1 MRLVEAA
8 VNNNPRHR
16 GDIDNRPAAGLQH
29 QFRFRFAGVPYAG
42 EIDIDHPLPLLALH
56 LQRRIGV
63 GDPGGVDGDVEAA
76 KAVFGQRN
84 GGAQVGNLADIAG
97 KRTSLT
103 ADGFNMAD
111 RFRQPAVVAKIKTDY
126 PCTRAGEAAGDGL
139 ADATAGAGDESDAI
153 PQVKQLL
160 CKVFTDHN
168 VYSLQYSVERR
179 EPCFPNGGA
188 PRLIRATFRRCY
200 VAPVS
205 EAPPGTS
212 RRGGANAGRLIRAM
226 GPANPRGITT

>member
-1 MRLVEAA
+1 
-8 VNNNPRHR
+8 
-16 GDIDNRPAAGLQH
+16 
-29 QFRFRFAGVPYAG
+29 
-42 EIDIDHPLPLLALH
+42 
-56 LQRRIGV
+56 
-63 GDPGGVDGDVEAA
+63 
-76 KAVFGQRN
+76 
-84 GGAQVGNLADIAG
+84 
-97 KRTSLT
+97 
-103 ADGFNMAD
+103 MAD

-139 ADATAGAGDESDAI
+139 ADAAAGAGDESDAI

>member
-1 MRLVEAA
+1 MCLVEAA
-8 VNNNPRHR
+8 VNDNPRHR
-16 GDIDNRPAAGLQH
+16 GDINNRPAAGLQH

-76 KAVFGQRN
+76 KAVFGQRD

-97 KRTSLT
+97 IRTSLT

-126 PCTRAGEAAGDGL
+126 PRTRAGEAAGDGL
-139 ADATAGAGDESDAI
+139 ADTAAGAGDEGDAPCRLNSCCAKSLPI
-153 PQVKQLL
+153 IM
-160 CKVFTDHN
+160 FTLFNIVSN
-168 VYSLQYSVERR
+168 VGS
-179 EPCFPNGGA
+179 
-188 PRLIRATFRRCY
+188 
-200 VAPVS
+200 PVS
-205 EAPPGTS
+205 RMAARSALSGQPF
-212 RRGGANAGRLIRAM
+212 GGV
-226 GPANPRGITT
+226 T